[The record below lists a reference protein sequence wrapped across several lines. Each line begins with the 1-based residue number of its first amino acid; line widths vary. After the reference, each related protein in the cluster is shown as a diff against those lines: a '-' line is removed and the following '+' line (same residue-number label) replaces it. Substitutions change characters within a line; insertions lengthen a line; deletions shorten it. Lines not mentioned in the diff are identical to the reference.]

1 LKQDVG
7 WESAVTTTATG
18 RHALFDLTGKV
29 AVVTGGGRGIGR
41 AIALGLS
48 AHGAR
53 VIPVGRTL
61 ASLDET
67 VAALTA
73 AAAPGEPPQKH
84 FGVAMDVGIEA
95 DVERA
100 RDAVLNQAGK
110 IDILVNNAGIDPH
123 YAPLEKTTQA
133 QWDAIVAVNLSGVFR
148 CCRLLGTPM
157 LAQKSGSIINIS
169 SIAGHVA
176 LKRQVPYCATK
187 GGVEQLTKAL
197 SFDWADQ
204 GIRVN
209 AIAYGFVDTDLTSSI
224 LSHPHIGPRYL
235 ARVPMGRFGTLD
247 DVAGAAVFL
256 ASPAA
261 SYVTGHSLVVDGG
274 WTAS

>member
-1 LKQDVG
+1 M
-7 WESAVTTTATG
+7 TATAAKGG
-18 RHALFDLTGKV
+18 RALFDLTGKV
-29 AVVTGGGRGIGR
+29 AVVTGGGRGIGQ
-41 AIALGLS
+41 AIAKALA

-53 VIPVGRTL
+53 VVPVGRTL
-61 ASLDET
+61 TTLDET
-67 VAALTA
+67 VAAL
-73 AAAPGEPPQKH
+73 PGKGH
-84 FGVAMDVGIEA
+84 FGIAMDVGVEA

-100 RDAVLNQAGK
+100 RDAILKQAGK

-123 YAPLEKTTQA
+123 YAPLEKTTQQ
-133 QWDAIVAVNLSGVFR
+133 QWDQIVSVNLTGVFR
-148 CCRLLGTPM
+148 CCRLLGTVM

-209 AIAYGFVDTDLTSSI
+209 AIAYGFVDTDLTNSI